1 MSESK
6 NKLTLLEH
14 LQAAAEKATEYT
26 DSRIGDI
33 AGTVAEVIGALDEG
47 KTSKGRSVA
56 LTIPVK
62 GWASDE
68 VEDDGTED
76 GDEPE
81 TDSYPYY
88 LDIPIEG
95 LTAKDRVDVTVAASS
110 ASAAEG
116 CGLCPTTETLSGA
129 LRLRSASEPTETIT
143 AEYWVIYGKE

>member
-1 MSESK
+1 MSEATK
-6 NKLTLLEH
+6 RETGQAVTGEQLEETARRAH
-14 LQAAAEKATEYT
+14 DHAADVAALSASLIETMAKVKA
-26 DSRIGDI
+26 D
-33 AGTVAEVIGALDEG
+33 
-47 KTSKGRSVA
+47 KGNSVA

-68 VEDDGTED
+68 VEDDETED

-110 ASAAEG
+110 ASAAVS